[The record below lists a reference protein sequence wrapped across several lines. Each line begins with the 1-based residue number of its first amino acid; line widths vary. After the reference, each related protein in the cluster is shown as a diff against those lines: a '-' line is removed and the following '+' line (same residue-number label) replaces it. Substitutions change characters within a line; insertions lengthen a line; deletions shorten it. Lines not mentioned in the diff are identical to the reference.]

1 MGGHQLS
8 ASSNSARE
16 SSRGGPTARGPGD
29 LERSRWACAARL
41 MEATR
46 ASSWAGST
54 CCPSGLTVERP
65 RAAVARASATR

>member
-1 MGGHQLS
+1 MQGHQLS
-8 ASSNSARE
+8 ASSSSARE
-16 SSRGGPTARGPGD
+16 SCRGGPTTRGPED
-29 LERSRWACAARL
+29 LERSRWACAVRL

-65 RAAVARASATR
+65 HAA